1 MSEAEIVARLIV
13 AREGTD
19 VDENINKV
27 IAWLCE
33 EYFDRCVAGT
43 TDPSLMEL
51 AQDLLDGRIERG
63 VKLKGAKS

>member
-27 IAWLCE
+27 IACLCE
-33 EYFDRCVAGT
+33 EYNVCSTGVGGWSP
-43 TDPSLMEL
+43 PSLMEL

-63 VKLKGAKS
+63 VKLKT